1 MSEVV
6 CSQACTITLVVSPIR
21 ATADEYEAVSVI
33 FGATLVALVV
43 IWGVKA
49 VYRLFV
55 RPTDA

>member
-1 MSEVV
+1 MSEVT
-6 CSQACTITLVVSPIR
+6 CSQACTITLVVTPIR
-21 ATADEYEAVSVI
+21 ATAEEYEAVTAI

-43 IWGVKA
+43 VWGVKA